1 MEVLMNDFW
10 WPLEAS
16 CISILPKIA
25 DFEQQILTQSG
36 LSVTGILQLLRN
48 DTAAVLTSYLL
59 SIFFLLSSLH
69 ATRIIDLRL
78 LR

>member
-1 MEVLMNDFW
+1 MNDFW

-16 CISILPKIA
+16 FFALLPKIA
-25 DFEQQILTQSG
+25 DFEKEVLRQSG
-36 LSVTGILQLLRN
+36 LDNIGGVLQVLRL
-48 DTAAVLTSYLL
+48 DIAAIVVSYLL
-59 SIFFLLSSLH
+59 SIFFFLCALH